1 MKNIAILN
9 KKTIEKYKKKVHK
22 QYPGAFHR
30 EIKKGYFTIC
40 KVCEKKNDLKQLV
53 ENKKDALYI
62 NQLKYRLN
70 KIGLEANN
78 EFLDLCKLNAKLKRE
93 LCNNS

>member
-1 MKNIAILN
+1 MKCSFCKMNYNENNL
-9 KKTIEKYKKKVHK
+9 KKIIVSN
-22 QYPGAFHR
+22 
-30 EIKKGYFTIC
+30 KKGYFTIC

>member
-1 MKNIAILN
+1 MKCSFCKMNYNENNLN
-9 KKTIEKYKKKVHK
+9 KIIVSN
-22 QYPGAFHR
+22 
-30 EIKKGYFTIC
+30 KKGYFTIC